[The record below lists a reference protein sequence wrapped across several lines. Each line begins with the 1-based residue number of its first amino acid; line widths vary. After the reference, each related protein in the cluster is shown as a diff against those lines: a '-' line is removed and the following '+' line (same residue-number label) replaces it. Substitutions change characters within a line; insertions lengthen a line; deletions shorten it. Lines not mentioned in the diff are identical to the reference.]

1 MMKKFLQFIFRKPI
15 AWLAEKL
22 SSSPREPLVFSTLSQ
37 LLEDVQKKKSSRGV
51 MRAFDFRKD
60 RYIIFSDEHK
70 GTRDDADDFRDAE
83 NDYLAALQYYY
94 EQGFHFINLG
104 DCEELW
110 KYQPDQ
116 VIKKNQL
123 CLEAEKKFYLDSRY
137 YRIFGNHDIE
147 WKYMLQR
154 NLYLRPAF
162 GKNLKVYEGLLL
174 KTTYKG
180 ETFSF
185 FFAHGHQG
193 DQRNNGNRFSIWV
206 VANIWT
212 PIQRYFR
219 VSINT
224 PATSFELT
232 DRHNIMMHEWSA
244 TQRNLIFISGH
255 THKPV
260 FASMDH
266 VERLTK
272 KLDAARLKQD
282 GPRVQQIEKELEKR
296 KIEYAG
302 KKQVQTLVAPTYFN
316 SGCCCY
322 DDGDITGIEIADGHI
337 RLIKWHTVD
346 RGSVRVVLE
355 EANLEDVFGDISS
368 TPFPLKGDSKAPN

>member
-1 MMKKFLQFIFRKPI
+1 MKKFLQFIFRKLI

-22 SSSPREPLVFSTLSQ
+22 SSSPSEPLVFSTLSK
-37 LLEDVQKKKSSRGV
+37 LLDDIQKKKSSRGI
-51 MRAFDFRKD
+51 MKGFDFNKD

-70 GTRDDADDFRDAE
+70 GTRDEADDFKEAE
-83 NDYLAALQYYY
+83 NDYLAALHYYY
-94 EQGFHFINLG
+94 ENGYHFINLG

-110 KYQPDQ
+110 KYKPDD
-116 VIKKNQL
+116 VIKKNQI
-123 CLEAEKKFYLDSRY
+123 CLEAEKKFLLENRY
-137 YRIFGNHDIE
+137 FRIFGNHDLE
-147 WKYMLQR
+147 WKYVIQR
-154 NLYLRPAF
+154 NLFLRPTF
-162 GKNLKVYEGLLL
+162 GKKLKVYEGVLL

-180 ETFSF
+180 ESFSF

-193 DQRNNGNRFSIWV
+193 DQRNNGNAFSIWV

-212 PIQRYFR
+212 PIQRYFH

-232 DRHNIMMHEWSA
+232 DKHNIMMYEWSA

-266 VERLTK
+266 IERLTR
-272 KLDAARLKQD
+272 KLESARL
-282 GPRVQQIEKELEKR
+282 QQNAAQVNHFENELEKR
-296 KIEYAG
+296 KDEYAG
-302 KKQVQTLVAPTYFN
+302 KKQIQTLVRPTYFN

-322 DDGDITGIEIADGHI
+322 EDGDITGIEIADGHI
-337 RLIKWHTVD
+337 RLIKWHTIGNS
-346 RGSVRVVLE
+346 GSQRVVLE
-355 EANLEDVFGDISS
+355 ESNLEDVFKEISS
-368 TPFPLKGDSKAPN
+368 GKL